1 MIQILQSSSL
11 VENFKKKLLTIYSV
25 SAIIEVERIT
35 MDKELAKQLNEI
47 EKINNDSKVIRE
59 TTKSITE
66 LMNELEV

>member
-1 MIQILQSSSL
+1 

>member
-1 MIQILQSSSL
+1 
-11 VENFKKKLLTIYSV
+11 
-25 SAIIEVERIT
+25 

-47 EKINNDSKVIRE
+47 EKINNDSKVICE

>member
-1 MIQILQSSSL
+1 M
-11 VENFKKKLLTIYSV
+11 ENFKKKVLTIYSV

>member
-1 MIQILQSSSL
+1 
-11 VENFKKKLLTIYSV
+11 
-25 SAIIEVERIT
+25 

-47 EKINNDSKVIRE
+47 AKINNDSKVIRE

>member
-1 MIQILQSSSL
+1 M
-11 VENFKKKLLTIYSV
+11 ENFKKKLLTIYSV

-59 TTKSITE
+59 TTKSITD

>member
-1 MIQILQSSSL
+1 M
-11 VENFKKKLLTIYSV
+11 ENFKKKVLTIYSV
-25 SAIIEVERIT
+25 SAIIEAERIT

>member
-1 MIQILQSSSL
+1 M
-11 VENFKKKLLTIYSV
+11 ENFKKKLLTNNSV

-47 EKINNDSKVIRE
+47 EKINNDCKVIKE

-66 LMNELEV
+66 LMNDLEV